1 MTLQPPGSSRRRL
14 RKMGGALA
22 VLAGVVL
29 VVLER
34 SEALGG
40 AGQGAAWFWIVVALL
55 LVMLGL
61 AELFEVGVPR
71 E

>member
-1 MTLQPPGSSRRRL
+1 MTLPPPGSSRRRL
-14 RKMGGALA
+14 RKLGGALA
-22 VLAGVVL
+22 VLAGVAL

-40 AGQGAAWFWIVVALL
+40 AGQGAAWFWIIVALL
-55 LVMLGL
+55 LVSLGL
-61 AELFEVGVPR
+61 AELLDVGAPR

>member
-1 MTLQPPGSSRRRL
+1 MTLPPPGSSRRRL
-14 RKMGGALA
+14 RKIGGALA
-22 VLAGVVL
+22 VLAGVAL

-40 AGQGAAWFWIVVALL
+40 AGQGAAWFWIIVALL
-55 LVMLGL
+55 LVSLGL
-61 AELFEVGVPR
+61 AELLDVGAPR